1 MYFLAFGWKAVK
13 QIWNMKNPNS
23 EVFIDLK
30 SKTLLETCELCTLLY
45 TSVYIDIKLS
55 YFQLQGIT
63 R

>member
-1 MYFLAFGWKAVK
+1 
-13 QIWNMKNPNS
+13 MKNPNS